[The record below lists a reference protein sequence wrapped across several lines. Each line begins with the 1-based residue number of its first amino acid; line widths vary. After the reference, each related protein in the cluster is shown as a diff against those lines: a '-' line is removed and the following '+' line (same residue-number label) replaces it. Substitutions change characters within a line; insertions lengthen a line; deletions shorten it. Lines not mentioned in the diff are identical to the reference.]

1 MSAVIEEHRAYL
13 ADHTRVAAFDAA
25 IRETVRPGDVVL
37 DLASGTGILG
47 LLACRAGAARV
58 YCVESGAI
66 VGFAREIA
74 AANGFA
80 DRMTFIRDHSTR
92 AELPE
97 RADVLV
103 TDQISRFGFESA
115 LLDVVADAQ
124 RRLLKPMHRLVPAAI
139 RLQAAPVERPDEWAA
154 VRFWSEPVA
163 GLTVQPLQRPAKSTG
178 YPVELAARDLLAAP
192 ADLAT
197 IDVAASVERL
207 SLRVDS
213 TIDVDGTMHGIAC
226 WFDAQLSPSVCMTNS
241 PVAAQRIDRRQSF
254 FPAERP
260 VAVRRGDQL
269 SLAMTILLS
278 ARIVT
283 WTVDVRPSGAVRPTA
298 TFSGSTFHS
307 LLMSAEDMTHT
318 DPRFVPS
325 LTAAGRGRRTV
336 LELCDGRRD
345 LATIERVLLA
355 RHPDLFARADD
366 AAIFVAEI
374 VSGCARQ
381 A

>member
-1 MSAVIEEHRAYL
+1 MSLVIGEHRAYL
-13 ADHTRVAAFDAA
+13 ADEVRVAAFDAA
-25 IRETVRPGDVVL
+25 IRETIGPGDIVL
-37 DLASGTGILG
+37 DLGSGTGILG

-58 YCVESGAI
+58 YCVEAGAI
-66 VGFAREIA
+66 VGLAREIA

-80 DRMTFIRDHSTR
+80 DRMTFIREHSTR

-115 LLDVVADAQ
+115 LLDVVADAR
-124 RRLLKPMHRLVPAAI
+124 RRLLKPVHRLVPTAI
-139 RLQAAPVERPDEWAA
+139 RLQAAPVEHPTAWAP

-163 GLTVQPLQRPAKSTG
+163 GLTFQPLERPAKSAG
-178 YPVELAARDLLAAP
+178 YPIDLAPGDLLAAP
-192 ADLAT
+192 ADLGT
-197 IDVAASVERL
+197 IDVADGIERM

-213 TIDVDGTMHGIAC
+213 TIAVAGTMHGIAC

-241 PVAAQRIDRRQSF
+241 PLAPRRIDRAQSF

-260 VAVRRGDQL
+260 IAVARGDELAL
-269 SLAMTILLS
+269 SMTILLS
-278 ARIVT
+278 KRIVT
-283 WTVDVRPSGAVRPTA
+283 WTVEVRPAGEARPTA
-298 TFSGSTFHS
+298 RFRGSTFHS
-307 LLMSAEDMTHT
+307 LLMSAEDMAQT
-318 DPRFVPS
+318 DPRYVPS
-325 LTAAGRGRRTV
+325 LTAAGLGRRTV

-355 RHPDLFARADD
+355 RHPDLFASADA
-366 AAIFVAEI
+366 AAIFVADI
-374 VSGCARQ
+374 VSGSARP